1 MKDNLTEASTPLKP
15 KKETESSWVSEAGY
29 LSTDEGGSHG
39 GSLGKERLLGVFSGA
54 KTIFNA
60 CRVALAFKGWVKGS
74 GFLPLDQG
82 FMMVPKSAEVLRGL
96 T

>member
-1 MKDNLTEASTPLKP
+1 M
-15 KKETESSWVSEAGY
+15 
-29 LSTDEGGSHG
+29 
-39 GSLGKERLLGVFSGA
+39 FSGA